1 MTIRKQYPPRSY
13 ETFPDDNDDSITQSP
28 TSYQRG
34 GDADKSRSAAA
45 EAQRLGSQG
54 SWADNFAGGTPAT
67 NRTPTASAVDGDE
80 VRDLRY
86 PPHLSS
92 DGDPSDP
99 PPVYTPSAS
108 TQVGSQSPAAP
119 ASPVAARPNLSPV
132 PEPVS
137 ASATASC
144 PSNPQSS
151 PCPFRDNDEE
161 EGPSSMSET
170 VPHDHHSRHHDHH
183 HYHHHHD
190 HHQHE
195 EDADSD
201 SLPVFLQQHPR
212 HKRTWCRTPG
222 KARGCGGRG
231 RGMRHCS
238 RDKGRARRLK
248 RTIFFLLA
256 LLACLWLLIP
266 GFCRSLKNVLM
277 FLLAQDGRYQLPS
290 FGPHPSQAPW
300 PPPKREHREHETFR
314 SISGTYQ
321 LYDLLDL
328 STTAGSIT
336 VTVEVQPG
344 DKPAVLR
351 LSTTAGSVNVKMIS
365 GGGFFTKPT
374 IPDAAKSR
382 TLVTEISTGAGSV
395 SGNVVHGNG
404 GSTSIATNAGSISL
418 TIYAVGVSEMD
429 PQSNI
434 STISNQGSQH
444 IKVVPSL
451 GSTEA
456 IRAIEAVHTV
466 RGSGSMNIA
475 YPPQWEG
482 MVHLSTYGMGSIGA
496 SGNGLVVRKE
506 SSRELYGYRGATQG
520 RKVEISELGNG
531 SVKFSC

>member
-1 MTIRKQYPPRSY
+1 MTIRKQYPSRNY
-13 ETFPDDNDDSITQSP
+13 ETFPDDNDDSNTQSP

-67 NRTPTASAVDGDE
+67 NRTPTASTVDGDE

-132 PEPVS
+132 PEPTMMKRRVHRL
-137 ASATASC
+137 C
-144 PSNPQSS
+144 PKLSRMIITLDTITIISTTTIMIITSTKRMQTQIAS
-151 PCPFRDNDEE
+151 PCSCNSIHATREHGVGHLE
-161 EGPSSMSET
+161 
-170 VPHDHHSRHHDHH
+170 
-183 HYHHHHD
+183 
-190 HHQHE
+190 
-195 EDADSD
+195 
-201 SLPVFLQQHPR
+201 
-212 HKRTWCRTPG
+212 KRE
-222 KARGCGGRG
+222 A
-231 RGMRHCS
+231 
-238 RDKGRARRLK
+238 AVV
-248 RTIFFLLA
+248 A
-256 LLACLWLLIP
+256 A
-266 GFCRSLKNVLM
+266 
-277 FLLAQDGRYQLPS
+277 AAADGRYQLPS
-290 FGPHPSQAPW
+290 FGSRPSQTPW

-328 STTAGSIT
+328 STTAGSVA

-382 TLVTEISTGAGSV
+382 TLMTEISTGAGSI

-404 GSTSIATNAGSISL
+404 GSTSVSTNAGSISL
-418 TIYAVGVSEMD
+418 TIFAVGVSEMD

-506 SSRELYGYRGATQG
+506 SSHEVYGYRGATQG

-531 SVKFSC
+531 SLKFSC

>member
-1 MTIRKQYPPRSY
+1 MTIRKQYPSRNY
-13 ETFPDDNDDSITQSP
+13 ETFHDDADDSITQSP

-67 NRTPTASAVDGDE
+67 NQTPAASTVDGDE
-80 VRDLRY
+80 VRDIRY
-86 PPHLSS
+86 PHLSS

-119 ASPVAARPNLSPV
+119 ASPVAARSNLSSI

-137 ASATASC
+137 APAATS
-144 PSNPQSS
+144 SSSIPQSS
-151 PCPFRDNDEE
+151 PCTSRDNDEE
-161 EGPSSMSET
+161 EGSSSSSGS
-170 VPHDHHSRHHDHH
+170 VQHNHHSQ
-183 HYHHHHD
+183 HHHHD

-201 SLPVFLQQHPR
+201 GLPVFLQQHPR
-212 HKRTWCRTPG
+212 RNRLWFR
-222 KARGCGGRG
+222 AAVRG
-231 RGMRHCS
+231 RGCRGGRRQAIRQCDRH
-238 RDKGRARRLK
+238 KHRARRFK
-248 RTIFFLLA
+248 RICFVVLA
-256 LLACLWLLIP
+256 LVACLWLLIP
-266 GFCRSLKNVLM
+266 GLCRSLKN
-277 FLLAQDGRYQLPS
+277 DGRYQLPN
-290 FGPHPSQAPW
+290 FGPRPSQAPW
-300 PPPKREHREHETFR
+300 PPPKREHREHETFH
-314 SISGTYQ
+314 SITGTYQ

-336 VTVEVQPG
+336 ITVDVQPG

-351 LSTTAGSVNVKMIS
+351 LSSSAGSVNVKMTS

-374 IPDAAKSR
+374 IPDTAKTR
-382 TLVTEISTGAGSV
+382 TLVTEISTNAGSV
-395 SGNVVHGNG
+395 SGNLVHGNG
-404 GSTSIATNAGSISL
+404 GSTTISTNAGSISV
-418 TIYAVGVSEMD
+418 TIFAVGVSEMD

-434 STISNQGSQH
+434 STTSNSGSQH
-444 IKVVPSL
+444 IKVVPTL
-451 GSTEA
+451 DSTEA

-466 RGSGSMNIA
+466 RGSGSMNVA

-482 MVHLSTYGMGSIGA
+482 MVHLSSRGHGSIGA
-496 SGNGLVVRKE
+496 SGTGLVVRKE

-520 RKVEISELGNG
+520 RTVEISEMGHG
-531 SVKFSC
+531 SVRFSC